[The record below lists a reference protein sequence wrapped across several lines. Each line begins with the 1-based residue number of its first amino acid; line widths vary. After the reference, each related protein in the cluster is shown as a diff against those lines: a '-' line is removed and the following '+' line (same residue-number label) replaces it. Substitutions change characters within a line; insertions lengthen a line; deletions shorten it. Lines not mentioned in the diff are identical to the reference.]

1 MPQSSRT
8 GHLGVTEEFLQ
19 EASDCY
25 RQTYGT
31 IAEIDYAFK
40 EIMTDEQARIGFLSA
55 VLNLNPADVRK
66 TELLNTSLRKLHE
79 DEKQGIV
86 DVRILMNNNTEI
98 GPAWFTA
105 TQKTDNVMKKI
116 YMQTFPEEREKVD
129 DMIDNYFEDIIQHEI
144 QYKIKKPS
152 KSGLSKEHETGF
164 EPATLALARRYSTT
178 EPLVLIC
185 FS

>member
-1 MPQSSRT
+1 MLEPYEGKLSCTVLRGESGRNT
-8 GHLGVTEEFLQ
+8 AALL
-19 EASDCY
+19 D
-25 RQTYGT
+25 
-31 IAEIDYAFK
+31 

-98 GPAWFTA
+98 GPAWFTT

-129 DMIDNYFEDIIQHEI
+129 DMIDNYFEDIMQHEI
-144 QYKIKKPS
+144 QHKIKKPNR
-152 KSGLSKEHETGF
+152 SGLSKEHETGF

-178 EPLVLIC
+178 EPLVPVC